1 MFPHKLR
8 DVHNSF
14 SYFHYSR
21 MLQMFNIYDTY
32 DIQGKCVD
40 IVILGDM
47 NELFIRTN
55 RPGLLLE
62 WGLEILIVE
71 N

>member
-1 MFPHKLR
+1 
-8 DVHNSF
+8 
-14 SYFHYSR
+14 
-21 MLQMFNIYDTY
+21 
-32 DIQGKCVD
+32 
-40 IVILGDM
+40 LGDM

-71 N
+71 NWKVYWTMFCDKIGV

>member
-1 MFPHKLR
+1 
-8 DVHNSF
+8 
-14 SYFHYSR
+14 